1 MSNNI
6 KIKEYKNGVEI
17 KNTDIS
23 LEKTFT
29 CGQCFRWHEKD
40 GKWFGIVNGSCE
52 CLTQLDNG
60 IYIENTDICKVND
73 FWLNYL
79 DINDEADS
87 FQGDPNDVFLN
98 RAIMYGKG
106 IHILNQDPFETIVS
120 FIISSNNNIKRI
132 EKIIEKLC
140 SLYGKEIRYADTVF
154 YSFPTFD
161 ELSGVKLED
170 LALIKAGF
178 RDRYIFDFIQ
188 VMKSEPDFISNVSSA
203 ETGLAKKELMR
214 VKGIG
219 DKVSDCILLFAFGRK
234 EVFPKDVWIKKVIDK
249 IYGSDFDEKK
259 FGNHA
264 GIAQQYIYYYARLG
278 EGDILS

>member
-79 DINDEADS
+79 DINDEDDS

-154 YSFPTFD
+154 YSFPTFE

-188 VMKSEPDFISNVSSA
+188 VMKSEPDFISHVSSA

>member
-79 DINDEADS
+79 DINDEDDS

-98 RAIMYGKG
+98 RAITYGKG

-154 YSFPTFD
+154 YSFPTFE

-188 VMKSEPDFISNVSSA
+188 VMKSEPDFISHVSSA

-219 DKVSDCILLFAFGRK
+219 DKVSDCILLFAFGRR

>member
-79 DINDEADS
+79 DINDEDDS

-154 YSFPTFD
+154 YSFPTFE

-188 VMKSEPDFISNVSSA
+188 VMKSEPEFISHVSSA

-219 DKVSDCILLFAFGRK
+219 DKVSDCILLFAFGRR

>member
-79 DINDEADS
+79 DINDEDDS

-154 YSFPTFD
+154 YSFPTFE

-188 VMKSEPDFISNVSSA
+188 VMKSEPDFISHVSSA

-219 DKVSDCILLFAFGRK
+219 DKVSDCILLFAFGRR

>member
-79 DINDEADS
+79 DINDEDDS

-98 RAIMYGKG
+98 QAIMYGKG

-154 YSFPTFD
+154 YSFPTFE

-188 VMKSEPDFISNVSSA
+188 VMKSEPDFISHVSSA

-219 DKVSDCILLFAFGRK
+219 DKVSDCILLFAFGRR

>member
-79 DINDEADS
+79 DINDEDDS

-154 YSFPTFD
+154 YSFPTFE

-219 DKVSDCILLFAFGRK
+219 DKVSDCILLFAFGRR

>member
-79 DINDEADS
+79 DINDEDDS

-154 YSFPTFD
+154 YSFPTFE

-188 VMKSEPDFISNVSSA
+188 VMKSEPDFISHVSSA
-203 ETGLAKKELMR
+203 ETGLAKKELM
-214 VKGIG
+214 
-219 DKVSDCILLFAFGRK
+219 
-234 EVFPKDVWIKKVIDK
+234 
-249 IYGSDFDEKK
+249 
-259 FGNHA
+259 
-264 GIAQQYIYYYARLG
+264 
-278 EGDILS
+278 